1 MKMVWEIS
9 VFLVALLL
17 SEILHQFLLLILF
30 VTALGDQ
37 RAKTSWKKK
46 SKINRKFIWFSL
58 RFIAF
63 PSFLPISEI
72 NGWEPELKENQTSF
86 VLEKLRGKLLAKGRR
101 REGAQKNLESSELGL
116 NPGVC
121 VWKWINARHF
131 SQGAGKKGITSRNKI
146 QETRTE
152 GSNAEKI
159 PRETAGNK
167 LNISEMW
174 GY

>member
-1 MKMVWEIS
+1 MKMAWEIS
-9 VFLVALLL
+9 VFLLALLPW
-17 SEILHQFLLLILF
+17 EILHQFLLLILF

-37 RAKTSWKKK
+37 RAKISQKK

-58 RFIAF
+58 WFIAF

-116 NPGVC
+116 KPGIC
-121 VWKWINARHF
+121 VWKQINARHF
-131 SQGAGKKGITSRNKI
+131 SQGEGRKKGITSRNKI
-146 QETRTE
+146 QESRTE
-152 GSNAEKI
+152 GRNAEKI
-159 PRETAGNK
+159 PRGTAGNK

-174 GY
+174 GH